1 MRKTKENKAITLIAL
16 IITIITLLI
25 IAGISIIFVTS
36 ENGLLAKAK
45 LSKEET
51 LNAQNQ
57 EEQSLST
64 TNEFMDRFI
73 NGRTG
78 DISSTTRSS
87 TIISNTSISVS
98 NIGTTGFK
106 CIITPTVENISSI
119 LDYHIY
125 IVNKNNSNE
134 YYAYTSTTQEI
145 TINNLG
151 SEAIYLV
158 YVVAFDLKG
167 GASQSNTL
175 EITTLSGPVIAIDNA
190 YYMYAYNTP
199 YSATPEM
206 ISGYLF
212 DGNTNNGGGYR
223 GVLFTS
229 SSYIEVTITKN
240 ILLYGYSH
248 LYNDGGGSSGV
259 NIVFEK
265 FNGTSYVAY
274 NSFPT
279 DTSGNKYLI
288 GEISPGKYRVRP
300 QYNYVTLDELV
311 YELK

>member
-1 MRKTKENKAITLIAL
+1 MRKIKENKAITLIAL
-16 IITIITLLI
+16 IVTILTLLI
-25 IAGISIIFVTS
+25 LAGISIIFVTS

-45 LSKEET
+45 LSKEAT
-51 LNAQNQ
+51 LNAQNN

-64 TNEFMDRFI
+64 TNEVIDRFI

-78 DISSTTRSS
+78 DSTTTTRSS
-87 TIISNTSISVS
+87 TIISSTSIAVS
-98 NIGTTGFK
+98 NIGVTGFK
-106 CIITPTVENISSI
+106 CTITPTVENISSI

-125 IVNKNNSNE
+125 IVNMNNSNE
-134 YYAYTSTTQEI
+134 YYAYTSTTPEI
-145 TINNLG
+145 TINTLG
-151 SEAIYLV
+151 SEATYLV
-158 YVVAFDLKG
+158 YAMAFDLKG

-175 EITTLSGPVIAIDNA
+175 EITTLSGPVISIDSTS
-190 YYMYAYNTP
+190 YMYAYNTP
-199 YSATPEM
+199 YGATPEM
-206 ISGYLF
+206 VSGYLF

-229 SSYIEVTITKN
+229 SSYIEISITKN

-248 LYNDGGGSSGV
+248 LYNDGGGSSGQ

-265 FNGTSYVAY
+265 YNGTNYVAY

-288 GEISPGKYRVRP
+288 GELSPGKYKLKP
-300 QYNYVTLDELV
+300 QSNYVTFDELV